1 MLDAYDLLGLLGVAI
16 NLYAYARVQLQREY
30 AKRLGYSLANLLGA
44 VLLAASLL
52 SKWNF
57 AAFTGNVIWAILS
70 FFGLYRC
77 VKYIRRDRDM
87 AVSGNLAE
95 TGPSGG

>member
-16 NLYAYARVQLQREY
+16 NLYAYGRVQLQREY

-44 VLLAASLL
+44 LLLATSLM

-57 AAFTGNVIWAILS
+57 AAFTGNVIWAMLS

-77 VKYIRRDRDM
+77 AKYIRRSRGT
-87 AVSGNLAE
+87 AVSESLAE
-95 TGPSGG
+95 TEPSGG